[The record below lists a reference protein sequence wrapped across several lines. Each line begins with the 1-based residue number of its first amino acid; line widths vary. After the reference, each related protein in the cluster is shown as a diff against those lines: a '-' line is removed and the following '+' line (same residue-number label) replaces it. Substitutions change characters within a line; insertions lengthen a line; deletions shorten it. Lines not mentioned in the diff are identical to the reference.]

1 MPDLIPIA
9 FEPAFAAS
17 WEEEKVCPILAAT
30 QELGLPVTTVTYL
43 RQDVRTL
50 DNPANLWQARNNQ
63 NFWYEAG
70 TNHCTV
76 PAKQGHAGGRKVL
89 EGELWISRDMEEQ
102 TYCLVHV
109 THQQLLQLLEAT
121 QGIAGKLVLNNFRY
135 SNPAI
140 LTLQVG
146 D

>member
-1 MPDLIPIA
+1 MPDLIPVA
-9 FEPAFAAS
+9 FELTSHTDPD
-17 WEEEKVCPILAAT
+17 VQCPILEAT
-30 QELGLPVTTVTYL
+30 QELELPVTTIPYL

-50 DNPANLWQARNNQ
+50 DNPANLWQARKNPAW
-63 NFWYEAG
+63 WYEAG
-70 TNHCTV
+70 TNHCRV

-89 EGELWISRDMEEQ
+89 EGEQWISRDMEEQ

-109 THQQLLQLLEAT
+109 TQEQLLQLLEAT
-121 QGIAGKLVLNNFRY
+121 QDIAGKLVLKNFRY
-135 SNPAI
+135 SVPAI